1 MPIQQPFGVF
11 YWDKQLKK
19 DVLVKKFLRVK
30 QAYAYLVDQGWE
42 WDEKARIKLTNHD
55 TPILTRKVT

>member
-19 DVLVKKFLRVK
+19 DVLVKKFLRAK

-55 TPILTRKVT
+55 TPTLTRKAN